1 LPTFIKLK
9 SKSIEI
15 RPTIIKQ
22 LGTYKLEVYLDDSY
36 SKPNIYKMRVIVE
49 SEPKAEVK
57 QKALQV
63 SKAQVRL
70 MQVTRN
76 SKLRIQFLAPV
87 LVSDFVRNFKNESI
101 IINLMNEEQER
112 VHF

>member
-1 LPTFIKLK
+1 M
-9 SKSIEI
+9 
-15 RPTIIKQ
+15 
-22 LGTYKLEVYLDDSY
+22 YLDDSY

-70 MQVTRN
+70 MQVTR
-76 SKLRIQFLAPV
+76 SGKLRIQFLAPV
-87 LVSDFVRNFKNESI
+87 LVSDFVRKFQNESI
-101 IINLMNEEQER
+101 IINLMNEQQER
-112 VHF
+112 IPFSIENRDTVKGEV